1 MSLSPVPTSAA
12 GADRKL
18 VSVTWPLVLIM
29 SLMLLL
35 SVASIVVLSGLRAYV
50 NGEGMWSKAERQA
63 VAELHKYAASGSET
77 DYRHFQ
83 QELAVPLGDRLARQ
97 ELQSAHPITTVAARG
112 FLQGRNDPHDVPWMI
127 RLFGLFQHNSMMAS
141 AIGFWTRGDALMAQ
155 LSAIAADLHEEMTGR
170 HPDARRVSEL
180 VAQADE
186 THQRVA
192 PLEDA
197 FTVSLGILS
206 RTVTNLLL
214 ALLCLCS
221 AALVAVGAAISRRNL
236 ARGEKLASDLR
247 ASEEQIYIEQKR
259 AHVTLGSISDAV
271 ITANRDRR
279 VTYMNAAAE
288 RLTGWSHA
296 EAQGRALTELLQIA
310 PQSDEP
316 SIIVQLERVIAGESV
331 SGAANGVLL
340 RTRNGLETPVHERA
354 APLRDRNGESFG
366 IVLVLRDITHERA
379 LAARLQHQATH
390 DSLTG
395 LTNRREFESRLAVAI
410 EDQRATGRE
419 YSLLYFDL
427 DQFKIINDTCGH
439 AAGDELIRQ
448 VAWLVGA
455 QLRASDVLARL
466 GGDEFGALLPDCP
479 AVDAMVLAER
489 IRRRIADLRFRWQD
503 RIFVVNASIGALA
516 LGEAL
521 PTVSETLSAAD
532 QACYLAKDNG
542 RNRVQLYRPDDQE
555 VKNRHGEMRW
565 VERLNAALENDS
577 FVLFAQ
583 EIRPIGASAGP
594 AAPTA
599 RRFELLLR
607 MVGSDGELIAPMAFI
622 PAAERYGLMPRIDRW
637 VIDRACRELAALR
650 AGGLTL
656 PTCMINLSGA
666 SVSDASLADFI
677 GMCLSAN
684 RLAGRHIGVELT
696 ETAAIG
702 NLASA
707 SQLMRRLR
715 DLGCPIALDDFG
727 SGMSSFSY
735 LKALP
740 LDFLK
745 IDGSFVRDISS
756 DAVDF
761 AVVEA
766 IQRIGR
772 VMGIKTVAECVENE
786 AALTALA
793 LIGVDFAQ
801 GFHLCRPVP
810 LAQIQGAPLP
820 AGAAD
825 RSAVSAEAHD
835 LPQPISL

>member
-1 MSLSPVPTSAA
+1 MSPVPTSAA

-63 VAELHKYAASGSET
+63 VAELHKYAASGSQT

-83 QELAVPLGDRLARQ
+83 EELAVPLGDRLARQ
-97 ELQSAHPITTVAARG
+97 ELQSAHPDTTVAARG
-112 FLQGRNDPHDVPWMI
+112 FLRGRNDPHDVPWMI

-141 AIGFWTRGDALMAQ
+141 AIGFWARGDALMAQ
-155 LSAIAADLHEEMTGR
+155 LSTIAANLHEEMTSG
-170 HPDARRVSEL
+170 HPDARRVAAL

-197 FTVSLGILS
+197 FTVYLGNLS
-206 RTVTNLLL
+206 RAVTNLLL
-214 ALLCLCS
+214 VLLCLCS

-236 ARGEKLASDLR
+236 VRGEKLASDLR
-247 ASEEQIYIEQKR
+247 ASEERIYIEQKR

-296 EAQGRALTELLQIA
+296 EALGRTLTELLRIA

-316 SIIVQLERVIAGESV
+316 SIIAQLERVIVGESV

-340 RTRNGLETPVHERA
+340 RTRHGLEIPVHERA

-427 DQFKIINDTCGH
+427 DQFKVINDTCGH

-479 AVDAMVLAER
+479 AVDALVLAER
-489 IRRRIADLRFRWQD
+489 IRCRIADLRFRWQD
-503 RIFVVNASIGALA
+503 RIFVVNASIGVLA

-565 VERLNAALENDS
+565 VERLNAALESDR
-577 FVLFAQ
+577 FVLYAQ
-583 EIRPIGASAGP
+583 EIRAIGAPAGSA

-599 RRFELLLR
+599 RRFEVLLR
-607 MVGSDGELIAPMAFI
+607 MVGPEGELIAPMAFI

-666 SVSDASLADFI
+666 SVSDASLVDFI
-677 GMCLSAN
+677 GTCLSAN
-684 RLAGRHIGVELT
+684 RLPGRHLGVELT

-740 LDFLK
+740 LDFIK

-772 VMGIKTVAECVENE
+772 VMGIETVAECVENE

-793 LIGVDFAQ
+793 LIGVDYAQ
-801 GFHLCRPVP
+801 GFHLCRPIP
-810 LAQIQGAPLP
+810 LAQMQGAPLP
-820 AGAAD
+820 AGAANC
-825 RSAVSAEAHD
+825 SAASGEAHD